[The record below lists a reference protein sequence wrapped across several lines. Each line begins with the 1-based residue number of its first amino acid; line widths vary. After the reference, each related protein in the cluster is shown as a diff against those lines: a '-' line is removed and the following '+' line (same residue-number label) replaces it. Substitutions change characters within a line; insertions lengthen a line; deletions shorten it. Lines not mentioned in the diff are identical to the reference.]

1 MTRLDANVV
10 GTSLGYV
17 EHNQTES
24 RKSTRP
30 LNMPMPTLTLYSLS
44 EECSLA
50 DATGRR
56 SAFTI
61 YFALQFLALLFK
73 RNIGLEQYK
82 DQIKI

>member
-10 GTSLGYV
+10 GTSLVYV

-30 LNMPMPTLTLYSLS
+30 LNMPTLTLYSLS

-61 YFALQFLALLFK
+61 YFVLQFLALLFK
-73 RNIGLEQYK
+73 SNTK
-82 DQIKI
+82 IKSKFK

>member
-1 MTRLDANVV
+1 
-10 GTSLGYV
+10 
-17 EHNQTES
+17 
-24 RKSTRP
+24 
-30 LNMPMPTLTLYSLS
+30 MPTLTLYSLS